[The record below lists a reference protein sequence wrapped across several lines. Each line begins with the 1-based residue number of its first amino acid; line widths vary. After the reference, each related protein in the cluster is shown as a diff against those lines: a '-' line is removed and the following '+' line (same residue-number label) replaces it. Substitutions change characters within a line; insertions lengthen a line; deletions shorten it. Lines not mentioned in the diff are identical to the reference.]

1 MYRHF
6 VPETTDLL
14 TIGELAER
22 SGQATSALRFYEAEG
37 LISAERTEGGQ
48 RRFRRSSLRRVAF
61 IRVAQRVGLSLEEIR
76 ASLNELTNNR
86 TPTRADW
93 ARLSRGWRPTLDRRI
108 QELEQ
113 LRDELTGCIGCGCLS
128 LKTCALANPGDE
140 AAKSGS
146 GARFLLI
153 GKDENGGSR
162 GAG

>member
-6 VPETTDLL
+6 VPKTIDLL

-37 LISAERTEGGQ
+37 LISAERTQGGQ

-61 IRVAQRVGLSLEEIR
+61 IRAAQRVGLSLEEIR
-76 ASLNELTNNR
+76 ASLNELPNNR
-86 TPTRADW
+86 TPTRVDW
-93 ARLSRGWRPTLDRRI
+93 ARLSRDWRPTLDRRI

-128 LKTCALANPGDE
+128 LKTCALANPDDQ

-146 GARFLLI
+146 GARYLLI
-153 GKDENGGSR
+153 SQEDNGVPA